1 MGPLSSSATI
11 PAIHVLHALSL
22 LGRWNVDAREVL
34 EGLGT
39 TEELLAQPGARISL
53 EQLTQ
58 VLELLAPHIGG
69 AELGFYLGWQMK
81 VSAHGFLGFAAL
93 SAPTLHEA
101 LKLAVRFAPTLTNAI
116 ALVLQEGPETTSLLI
131 EEKVDLGATRELIVS
146 ALLVGLWQIGNALTG
161 QALVG
166 EGAVTFAEPPAFERF
181 RDLITVPI
189 QFHAQEHRLRFAS
202 ATLRLPLLMADPAAQ
217 QLARE
222 QLERE
227 LDSIKPPETFK
238 ERVANLL
245 ALEGGGFRSMPEV
258 ARLLYMSDRTMK
270 RRLLAEGT
278 SFGDILDEAR
288 KVRALMLL
296 RSPKLTLHDVAEQ
309 VGYSDLSNFTRA
321 FRRWTGVTPS
331 KFRAR

>member
-1 MGPLSSSATI
+1 MSSTASI
-11 PAIHVLHALSL
+11 PAIHILHTLSL
-22 LGRWNVDAREVL
+22 LGRWNVDARAVL
-34 EGLGT
+34 DGLGT

-58 VLELLAPHIGG
+58 MLELLAPSIGG

-93 SAPTLHEA
+93 SSPTLHEA
-101 LKLAVRFAPTLTNAI
+101 LKVAVRFAPTLTNAI
-116 ALVLQEGPETTSLLI
+116 NLVLREGPDTTTLVV

-146 ALLVGLWQIGNALTG
+146 ALLIGIWQIGNALTG
-161 QALVG
+161 RLLEG
-166 EGAVTFAEPPAFERF
+166 EGAVTFAQPPAFDRF
-181 RDLITVPI
+181 RELISVPLH
-189 QFHAQEHRLRFAS
+189 FNGDEHRLTFAS
-202 ATLRLPLLMADPAAQ
+202 SIMKYPLLMADPAAQ

-245 ALEGGGFRSMPEV
+245 PLDGGGFRSMPEV

-288 KVRALMLL
+288 KARALVLL
-296 RSPKLTLHDVAEQ
+296 RSPKLSLHDVAEQ

>member
-1 MGPLSSSATI
+1 LSVTATI
-11 PAIHVLHALSL
+11 PAIHVLHALTL
-22 LGRWNVDAREVL
+22 LERWNVDARAVL

-39 TEELLAQPGARISL
+39 TQELLAQPGARISL
-53 EQLTQ
+53 QQLERT
-58 VLELLAPHIGG
+58 LELLAPQIGG
-69 AELGFYLGWQMK
+69 AELGFYLGWQMR

-93 SAPTLHEA
+93 SSATLHEA

-116 ALVLQEGPETTSLLI
+116 NLVLREGPETTSLVI
-131 EEKVDLGATRELIVS
+131 EERVDLGATRELIVS
-146 ALLVGLWQIGNALTG
+146 ALLIGIWQIGNALTG
-161 QALVG
+161 HQLEG
-166 EGAVTFAEPPAFERF
+166 EGAVTFAEPPGFERF
-181 RDLITVPI
+181 RDLLTVPI
-189 QFHAQEHRLRFAS
+189 HFSEAEHRITFAS
-202 ATLRLPLLMADPAAQ
+202 AVLRLPLLMADPAAQ

-227 LDSIKPPETFK
+227 LDSIKPVQTFR
-238 ERVANLL
+238 ERVISLL
-245 ALEGGGFRSMPEV
+245 MLEGGGFRSMPEV

-278 SFGDILDEAR
+278 SFGELLDEAR
-288 KVRALMLL
+288 KERALLLL

-321 FRRWTGVTPS
+321 FRRWTGATPS

>member
-1 MGPLSSSATI
+1 MSSTATI
-11 PAIHVLHALSL
+11 PAIHILHALRL
-22 LGRWNVDAREVL
+22 LGRWNVDAQSVL

-39 TEELLAQPGARISL
+39 TEELLAQPGARIAL
-53 EQLTQ
+53 EQLAR
-58 VLELLAPHIGG
+58 VVEILAPNIGP
-69 AELGFYLGWQMK
+69 AELGIYLGWQMK

-93 SAPTLHEA
+93 SSPTLHEA
-101 LKLAVRFAPTLTNAI
+101 LKVAVRFAPTLTNAI
-116 ALVLQEGPETTSLLI
+116 SLVLREGPETTSLVI
-131 EEKVDLGATRELIVS
+131 EERVDLGVTQELIVS
-146 ALLVGLWQIGNALTG
+146 ALLIGIWQIGNALTG
-161 QALVG
+161 RNLEG
-166 EGAVTFAEPPAFERF
+166 EGAVTFPEPPAFERF
-181 RDLITVPI
+181 RYLITMPLR
-189 QFHAQEHRLRFAS
+189 FDSSAHRLTFA
-202 ATLRLPLLMADPAAQ
+202 TEMLKLPLLMADPAAQ

-245 ALEGGGFRSMPEV
+245 ALDGGGFRSMPEV
-258 ARLLYMSDRTMK
+258 AKLLYMSDRTMK

-278 SFGDILDEAR
+278 SFGELLDDAR
-288 KVRALMLL
+288 KARALVLL